1 MRIAVVGTGA
11 MGSIYAALLADA
23 GHEVWAVDRW
33 TDHVDAIAAT
43 GLRVEGASGDR
54 TVRLPATTDLDDAG
68 PCDLYIV
75 STKADGVGTAAAAI
89 APHLDDEAVVLTI
102 QNGLGAFERIAEHLP
117 ADRIVLGVAQGFG
130 AAVVAPGHVH
140 HPGMRLIRLGEPAGG
155 PSERVDRL
163 VRVWTEAGFDV
174 AAFDDIQQLIWEK
187 FVCNVG
193 LSGPCTTTGLT
204 VGEMLDEPSYW
215 GISEAC
221 ATEAYEVG
229 VASGVTF
236 GFDDPAAYLR
246 DFAEGLRPAKPS
258 MLQDHEAGRR
268 SEIDAINGQVC
279 DRGRDVGVAT
289 PMNDVVAAIVRA
301 RETHFG

>member
-1 MRIAVVGTGA
+1 MKIAVVGTGA

-23 GHEVWAVDRW
+23 GHEVWGRRPLDRTRQRDQAAV
-33 TDHVDAIAAT
+33 

-54 TVRLPATTDLDDAG
+54 TVWLPSTTELDDVG

-75 STKADGVGTAAAAI
+75 ATKAEGVGSAAEAI
-89 APHLDDEAVVLTI
+89 APHLGDDATVLTI

-140 HPGMRLIRLGEPAGG
+140 HPGMRLIRLGEPTGG
-155 PSERVDRL
+155 SSERVDQL
-163 VRVWTEAGFDV
+163 VHVWTDAGFDV

-204 VGEMLDEPSYW
+204 VGEMLDTPACW
-215 GISEAC
+215 AISAAC

-279 DRGRDVGVAT
+279 DRGRDVGVA
-289 PMNDVVAAIVRA
+289 DA
-301 RETHFG
+301 R